1 MEQVNKRVTLI
12 FTVVTLVLVGG
23 LVIYAFF
30 IAGSG
35 GVKARLQEGELRVQA
50 MMCDVT
56 CGLDEICLLYTSPCV
71 GRVAALDL

>member
-35 GVKARLQEGELRVQA
+35 GVKARLQEGEL
-50 MMCDVT
+50 
-56 CGLDEICLLYTSPCV
+56 LSLIHI
-71 GRVAALDL
+71 